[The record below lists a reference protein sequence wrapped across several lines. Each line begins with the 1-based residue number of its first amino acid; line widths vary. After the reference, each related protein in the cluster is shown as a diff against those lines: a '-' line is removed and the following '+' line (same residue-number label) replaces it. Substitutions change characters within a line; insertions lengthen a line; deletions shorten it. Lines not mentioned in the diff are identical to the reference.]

1 MATAVLVDGGT
12 LEAGLAAHAAAPGLL
27 PVGGRPVAARLVEEL
42 RRLGDVDRLFLAG
55 PEAYLQQTAVVAAC
69 DTFVPL
75 AEPPAPALAAW
86 FAARAEDDEVLLWSA
101 GGALLSAPV
110 VEQFLR
116 HAPRDASLVLS
127 AVRAAHCDRRWPGH
141 PFGHVERFDT
151 ERIHFTPLTL
161 LRPARLGTAL
171 PAILSYLLCDLLRQ
185 DLLRAFGLAAVLRYT
200 TGRLSLDEA
209 MRHLAEHLG
218 GPVVTVLLP
227 QPELCVSLRTRLDYN
242 LVRETVEVGA

>member
-1 MATAVLVDGGT
+1 M
-12 LEAGLAAHAAAPGLL
+12 
-27 PVGGRPVAARLVEEL
+27 
-42 RRLGDVDRLFLAG
+42 
-55 PEAYLQQTAVVAAC
+55 
-69 DTFVPL
+69 
-75 AEPPAPALAAW
+75 
-86 FAARAEDDEVLLWSA
+86 
-101 GGALLSAPV
+101 
-110 VEQFLR
+110 
-116 HAPRDASLVLS
+116 LS

-151 ERIHFTPLTL
+151 ERIHVTPLTL

-171 PAILSYLLCDLLRQ
+171 PAILSYLLGDLLRQ
-185 DLLRAFGLAAVLRYT
+185 DLLRAFGLATVLRYT
-200 TGRLSLDEA
+200 TGRLTLDEA